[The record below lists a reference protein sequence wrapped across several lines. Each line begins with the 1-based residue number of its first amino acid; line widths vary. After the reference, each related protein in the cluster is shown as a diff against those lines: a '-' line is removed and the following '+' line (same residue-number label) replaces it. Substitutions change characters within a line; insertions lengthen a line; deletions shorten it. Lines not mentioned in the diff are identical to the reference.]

1 MSRFNFSKDKK
12 NQHEFY
18 LSPILCSCSRQP
30 CSLTSLAA
38 VLRSEDSEAVELV
51 TMEVEELV
59 TELDWSG
66 SV

>member
-1 MSRFNFSKDKK
+1 
-12 NQHEFY
+12 
-18 LSPILCSCSRQP
+18 
-30 CSLTSLAA
+30 LAA

-51 TMEVEELV
+51 RMEVEELV